1 MNKIELMG
9 RLVKDIELKKGK
21 NDNIY
26 GVFTLAVG
34 RKENKEVT
42 DFIDC
47 IAFGKLAETISKYTE
62 KGNRLIVTG
71 ALHLD
76 SYKDKDGKNRN
87 TVLIIVDDFFFVDFK
102 TKKEEKTEQKAT
114 NGLSSDDLPF

>member
-26 GVFTLAVG
+26 GIFTLAVG
-34 RKENKEVT
+34 RKENREIT

-87 TVLIIVDDFFFVDFK
+87 TVSIIVDDFFFVDFK
-102 TKKEEKTEQKAT
+102 TKKEEKAT
-114 NGLSSDDLPF
+114 NDLLPDDLPF